1 MPISNPLRHLTVR
14 LTRIILLLI
23 TIILTCNIPSYGQN
37 PTSDSS
43 DSAEL
48 YAVIFGF
55 VIDKKNELRSFRV
68 SKVIEPRTK
77 STNAVDVKV
86 PERYIAAARARLMAN
101 PQQPTIDE
109 HGNLKEMF
117 TYFFFD
123 PQQPDRADIQ

>member
-1 MPISNPLRHLTVR
+1 MIIR
-14 LTRIILLLI
+14 LTRIILLVTTVLAI
-23 TIILTCNIPSYGQN
+23 CNITSYGQN
-37 PTSDSS
+37 PTSDS
-43 DSAEL
+43 AKL

-55 VIDKKNELRSFRV
+55 VIDEQSELRSFRV

-86 PERYIAAARARLMAN
+86 PERYIVAARARFMAK
-101 PQQPTIDE
+101 PQKPTIDE
-109 HGNLKEMF
+109 HGKLKEMF

>member
-1 MPISNPLRHLTVR
+1 MAISNPIRHLTVR
-14 LTRIILLLI
+14 LTRIILVLI
-23 TIILTCNIPSYGQN
+23 TIPLTCNIPSYGQN
-37 PTSDSS
+37 PTSDS
-43 DSAEL
+43 AKL

-55 VIDKKNELRSFRV
+55 VIDEKSELRSFRV

-86 PERYIAAARARLMAN
+86 PERYIAAARARLMAK
-101 PQQPTIDE
+101 PQKPTIDE
-109 HGNLKEMF
+109 HGKLKEMF